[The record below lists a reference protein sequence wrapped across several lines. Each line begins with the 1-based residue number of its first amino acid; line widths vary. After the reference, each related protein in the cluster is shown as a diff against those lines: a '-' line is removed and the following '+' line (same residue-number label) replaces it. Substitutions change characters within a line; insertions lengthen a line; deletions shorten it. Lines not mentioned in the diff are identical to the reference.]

1 MKLSNPAKLV
11 GLAVLVVIVVF
22 LARCT
27 SSTVK
32 EDLEKAAEPEKVETS
47 EAVKQ
52 ASVPSAGEDVLVI
65 RLKDGDVRI
74 KLRPD
79 LAPKHVERIKTLA
92 NSGEYNN
99 VVFHR
104 VIDGFMA
111 QTGDVQFA
119 DKTGDYR
126 PERAGTGGSS
136 FADLPAEFSSESF
149 VRGTVGMAR
158 SSDPNS
164 ANSQFFIMLAPATHL
179 NGSYTVVGTVESGMD
194 KVDKIKKGDPNQNG
208 VVADPDAMLSVS
220 VGTKS

>member
-1 MKLSNPAKLV
+1 MKLSTPAKII
-11 GLAVLVVIVVF
+11 GLAALAIIVVF

-27 SSTVK
+27 SSSIK
-32 EDLEKAAEPEKVETS
+32 DDLQQPAESSKVES
-47 EAVKQ
+47 SKPEQQ
-52 ASVPSAGEDVLVI
+52 ASASAVADDVMVI

-79 LAPKHVERIKTLA
+79 LAPKHVERIKALA
-92 NSGEYNN
+92 ASGEYDN

-119 DKTGDYR
+119 DKTSDYR

-136 FADLPAEFSSESF
+136 FPDLPAEFSSEPF

-158 SSDPNS
+158 SSNPNS
-164 ANSQFFIMLAPATHL
+164 ANSQFFIMLAPAGHL

-194 KVDKIKKGDPNQNG
+194 RVDNIKKGDPNQNG
-208 VVADPDAMLSVS
+208 VVTDPDSMLAVS
-220 VGTKS
+220 VGSKS

>member
-1 MKLSNPAKLV
+1 MKLSTPAKII
-11 GLAVLVVIVVF
+11 GLAALAIVIVF

-27 SSTVK
+27 SSSIK
-32 EDLEKAAEPEKVETS
+32 DDLQESGEPAKVETAKP
-47 EAVKQ
+47 EQQ
-52 ASVPSAGEDVLVI
+52 ASASAVADDVMVI

-79 LAPKHVERIKTLA
+79 LAPKHVERIKALA
-92 NSGEYNN
+92 AGGEYDN

-119 DKTGDYR
+119 DKSSDYR

-136 FADLPAEFSSESF
+136 LPDLPAEFSSEPF

-158 SSDPNS
+158 SSNPNS
-164 ANSQFFIMLAPATHL
+164 ANSQFFIMLAPAAHL

-194 KVDKIKKGDPNQNG
+194 KVDNIKKGDASRNG
-208 VVADPDAMLSVS
+208 VVTDPDSMLAVT
-220 VGTKS
+220 VGSKS

>member
-1 MKLSNPAKLV
+1 MTLSTPAKII
-11 GLAVLVVIVVF
+11 GLAALAIIVVV

-27 SSTVK
+27 SSSIKDDLQETGQATK
-32 EDLEKAAEPEKVETS
+32 EESAKPEQ
-47 EAVKQ
+47 Q
-52 ASVPSAGEDVLVI
+52 ASIPAAGDDILVI

-79 LAPKHVERIKTLA
+79 LAPKHVERIKKLA
-92 NSGEYNN
+92 TNGEYDN

-119 DKTGDYR
+119 DKTADYR

-136 FADLPAEFSSESF
+136 LPDLPAEFSNEPF

-158 SSDPNS
+158 SSNPNS
-164 ANSQFFIMLAPATHL
+164 ANSQFFIMLEPAGHL
-179 NGSYTVVGTVESGMD
+179 NGNYTVVGTVESGME
-194 KVDKIKKGDPNQNG
+194 KVDNIKKGDPNRNG
-208 VVADPDAMLSVS
+208 VVTDPDSMLAVS